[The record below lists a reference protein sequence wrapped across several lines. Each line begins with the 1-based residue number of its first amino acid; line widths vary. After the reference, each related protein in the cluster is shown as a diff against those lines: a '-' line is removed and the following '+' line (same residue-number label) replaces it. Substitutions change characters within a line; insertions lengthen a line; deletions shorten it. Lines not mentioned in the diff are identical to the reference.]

1 LLYPET
7 VTEVKAMTKEYIAK
21 YNHKRGHQRFDYKT
35 PAAVFYENMAL
46 AA

>member
-1 LLYPET
+1 
-7 VTEVKAMTKEYIAK
+7 
-21 YNHKRGHQRFDYKT
+21 RGHQRFDYKT